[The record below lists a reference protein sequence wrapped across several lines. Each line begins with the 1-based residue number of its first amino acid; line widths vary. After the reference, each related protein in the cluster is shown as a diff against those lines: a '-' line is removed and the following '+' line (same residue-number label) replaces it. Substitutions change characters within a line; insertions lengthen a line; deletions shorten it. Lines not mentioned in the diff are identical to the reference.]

1 MASLKFL
8 MGLFID
14 NFLKFTKSYLI
25 NNYMIT
31 RHRESLGPSLEMT
44 VFFPF
49 FIGYFLPFVND
60 FFFQIRFILLH
71 LFPGFPCRISFAR
84 E

>member
-1 MASLKFL
+1 METAIPTDGELEIL

-31 RHRESLGPSLEMT
+31 RHRESLGAKSGNDSFLSL
-44 VFFPF
+44 F
-49 FIGYFLPFVND
+49 
-60 FFFQIRFILLH
+60 H
-71 LFPGFPCRISFAR
+71 WLFSAICK
-84 E
+84 

>member
-1 MASLKFL
+1 VIPTDGELEIL

-49 FIGYFLPFVND
+49 FIFSLVIFC
-60 FFFQIRFILLH
+60 H
-71 LFPGFPCRISFAR
+71 L
-84 E
+84 